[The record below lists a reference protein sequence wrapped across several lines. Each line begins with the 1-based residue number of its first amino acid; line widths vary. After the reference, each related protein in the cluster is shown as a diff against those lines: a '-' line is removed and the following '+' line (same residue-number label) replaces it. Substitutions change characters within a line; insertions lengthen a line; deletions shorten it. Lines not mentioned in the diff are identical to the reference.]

1 MLLVKAIS
9 VIIIMMKSVDC
20 FLLLMNVK
28 KAKITVSCSF
38 SIFNCSARILTK
50 PIIIFL
56 GEGAVI
62 YNLATPI
69 RS

>member
-1 MLLVKAIS
+1 MS
-9 VIIIMMKSVDC
+9 
-20 FLLLMNVK
+20 VK
-28 KAKITVSCSF
+28 KAKITVSSLKYKF
-38 SIFNCSARILTK
+38 IFTK
-50 PIIIFL
+50 DKNLNFVI

>member
-1 MLLVKAIS
+1 MIAVEECYFFNL
-9 VIIIMMKSVDC
+9 
-20 FLLLMNVK
+20 F
-28 KAKITVSCSF
+28 F
-38 SIFNCSARILTK
+38 SASK
-50 PIIIFL
+50 